1 MSKTD
6 SNDGDNAVRS
16 VAGPPPPASVTD
28 TTVASVAVPSLP
40 ASVTTLTLYQR
51 MCVGVSKKKPV
62 NFEAQGAAVTEEK
75 RISTPKN
82 TTSAYEP
89 KALEFHNFCKSLY
102 GGCASAT
109 LVTPE
114 KVFGFLYYQ
123 AHRPKY
129 VKNARVV
136 FLTVRITTKSLAKL
150 VKTR

>member
-1 MSKTD
+1 MTK
-6 SNDGDNAVRS
+6 V
-16 VAGPPPPASVTD
+16 
-28 TTVASVAVPSLP
+28 
-40 ASVTTLTLYQR
+40 TLYQR
-51 MCVGVSKKKPV
+51 MCVGGNKKPV

-89 KALEFHNFCKSLY
+89 KGLEFHNFFKSLY
-102 GGCASAT
+102 GGCSSAT

-123 AHRPKY
+123 AHRLKY
-129 VKNARVV
+129 LKKRKSG
-136 FLTVRITTKSLAKL
+136 FFTVMITTKSLAKL

>member
-1 MSKTD
+1 M
-6 SNDGDNAVRS
+6 
-16 VAGPPPPASVTD
+16 
-28 TTVASVAVPSLP
+28 
-40 ASVTTLTLYQR
+40 TTLTLYQR
-51 MCVGVSKKKPV
+51 MCAGVSNKKPV

-123 AHRPKY
+123 AHRLKY
-129 VKNARVV
+129 LKKRKSG
-136 FLTVRITTKSLAKL
+136 FFTVMITTKSLAKL